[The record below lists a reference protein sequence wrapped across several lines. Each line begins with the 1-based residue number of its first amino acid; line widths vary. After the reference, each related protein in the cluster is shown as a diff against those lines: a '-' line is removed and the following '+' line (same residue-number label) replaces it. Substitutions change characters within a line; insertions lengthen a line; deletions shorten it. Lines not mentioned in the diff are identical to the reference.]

1 MTDPLWSKRV
11 QVAELMTA
19 ALGRFEPNDEA
30 ELKWGLEKGRK
41 PGRGF
46 SANDSHIRNLPE
58 SQLDILIE
66 HYGGAHQQHVW

>member
-1 MTDPLWSKRV
+1 MTDPLRSKRV

-19 ALGRFEPNDEA
+19 ALGRFEPYDELD
-30 ELKWGLEKGRK
+30 LKRGLEMGRT

-46 SANDSHIRNLPE
+46 SANDSRIQNLPE

-66 HYGGAHQQHVW
+66 HYGGSAERHVW